1 MRQKEKIVCYYGLET
16 FKHVHCLQKAK
27 SADYQKE
34 VIAGGGFNPCD
45 VFALAAA
52 VDDSFITKKEEV
64 SIHLFVCFLLT

>member
-1 MRQKEKIVCYYGLET
+1 MVCCSSVET
-16 FKHVHCLQKAK
+16 PKYILLYCLQKAK

-64 SIHLFVCFLLT
+64 SVHLFVFLPT